1 MAKGRE
7 GSNGHGR
14 PSKRISG
21 ADANGSRQPK
31 VNGRRATIAL
41 GGAIPRNGSNAN
53 PTNPMPKTHLSDSE
67 LQYFR
72 VQLVEKRAELIGSVT
87 TMESEA
93 LRKTRSEG
101 SGDLSM
107 MPIHMADIGTD
118 NYEQEFTLGLVANE
132 RDMLRDIDAALARIE
147 NKTFGICEATHKPI
161 SKARLKIK
169 PWARFCLEYKR
180 SQEQQR
186 RR

>member
-1 MAKGRE
+1 MANGRE
-7 GSNGHGR
+7 GSNGRG
-14 PSKRISG
+14 PSRKNGKAGASG
-21 ADANGSRQPK
+21 ASRPK
-31 VNGRRATIAL
+31 ANGRRATISF
-41 GGAIPRNGSNAN
+41 GGEVARRIESVEPS
-53 PTNPMPKTHLSDSE
+53 TPMPTTHLSDAE
-67 LQYFR
+67 LQHFR
-72 VQLVEKRAELIGSVT
+72 ELLIAKRNELIGNVN

-118 NYEQEFTLGLVANE
+118 NYEQEFTLGLIANE
-132 RDMLRDIDAALARIE
+132 REMLRDIDDALKRIE
-147 NKTFGICEATHKPI
+147 KRTFGICEATHKPI

>member
-1 MAKGRE
+1 M
-7 GSNGHGR
+7 
-14 PSKRISG
+14 
-21 ADANGSRQPK
+21 
-31 VNGRRATIAL
+31 
-41 GGAIPRNGSNAN
+41 
-53 PTNPMPKTHLSDSE
+53 PTTHLSDAE
-67 LQYFR
+67 LQHFR
-72 VQLVEKRAELIGSVT
+72 ELLIAKRNELIGNVN

-118 NYEQEFTLGLVANE
+118 NYEQEFTLGLIANE
-132 RDMLRDIDAALARIE
+132 REMLRDIDDALKRIE
-147 NKTFGICEATHKPI
+147 KRTFGICEATHKPI

>member
-1 MAKGRE
+1 
-7 GSNGHGR
+7 
-14 PSKRISG
+14 
-21 ADANGSRQPK
+21 
-31 VNGRRATIAL
+31 
-41 GGAIPRNGSNAN
+41 
-53 PTNPMPKTHLSDSE
+53 MPKTHLSDSE

>member
-1 MAKGRE
+1 MAKGRVD
-7 GSNGHGR
+7 SNGHGR
-14 PSKRISG
+14 PSKKING
-21 ADANGSRQPK
+21 ADSNGSRQPK

-41 GGAIPRNGSNAN
+41 GGALPRRADHAK
-53 PTNPMPKTHLSDSE
+53 PTTPMPMTHLSDAE
-67 LQYFR
+67 LEHFR
-72 VQLVEKRAELIGSVT
+72 GQLVQKRAELIGSVT

-132 RDMLRDIDAALARIE
+132 RDMLRDIDDALARIE
-147 NKTFGICEATHKPI
+147 SKTFGICEATHKPI